1 MRLERETGKN
11 LIHINEDEIGK
22 TWQTGVDVEEVNISS
37 EEERR
42 IYKTGEDG
50 TESAKC
56 GGEHRTLRV
65 YKASP
70 GNDQEQH
77 MEFTT
82 VLISSTTTSA
92 MVVEES
98 LRRLCNDSP
107 PISLFT
113 ALANLDLAFHL
124 VLPGST
130 WPRWT
135 PACSPLWSS

>member
-1 MRLERETGKN
+1 MRLERESGKN
-11 LIHINEDEIGK
+11 LIQINGDKIGK
-22 TWQTGVDVEEVNISS
+22 KWQTGVDVEEVNISS

-42 IYKTGEDG
+42 VCKTGEDG
-50 TESAKC
+50 TESAKF

-70 GNDQEQH
+70 GNDQQQH

-98 LRRLCNDSP
+98 LRR
-107 PISLFT
+107 
-113 ALANLDLAFHL
+113 
-124 VLPGST
+124 
-130 WPRWT
+130 
-135 PACSPLWSS
+135 

>member
-1 MRLERETGKN
+1 MLKHCPSLRLERESGKN

-22 TWQTGVDVEEVNISS
+22 KWQTGVDIEEVNISS

-42 IYKTGEDG
+42 ICKTGEDG
-50 TESAKC
+50 TECAKF

-70 GNDQEQH
+70 GNDQQH

-98 LRRLCNDSP
+98 LRR
-107 PISLFT
+107 
-113 ALANLDLAFHL
+113 
-124 VLPGST
+124 
-130 WPRWT
+130 
-135 PACSPLWSS
+135 

>member
-1 MRLERETGKN
+1 MRLERESGRN

-22 TWQTGVDVEEVNISS
+22 KWQTKVDVEEVNISS

-42 IYKTGEDG
+42 VCKTGEDG
-50 TESAKC
+50 TENAKC

-70 GNDQEQH
+70 GNDQEQY

-98 LRRLCNDSP
+98 LRR
-107 PISLFT
+107 
-113 ALANLDLAFHL
+113 
-124 VLPGST
+124 
-130 WPRWT
+130 
-135 PACSPLWSS
+135 

>member
-1 MRLERETGKN
+1 MRLERDSGKN

-22 TWQTGVDVEEVNISS
+22 KWQTGVDVEEVNISS

-42 IYKTGEDG
+42 DCKTGEDG
-50 TESAKC
+50 TESAKF

-70 GNDQEQH
+70 GNDQQH

-98 LRRLCNDSP
+98 LRR
-107 PISLFT
+107 
-113 ALANLDLAFHL
+113 
-124 VLPGST
+124 
-130 WPRWT
+130 
-135 PACSPLWSS
+135 

>member
-1 MRLERETGKN
+1 MLKHCPSLRLERESGKN

-22 TWQTGVDVEEVNISS
+22 KWQTGVEVEEVNISS

-42 IYKTGEDG
+42 ICKTGEDG
-50 TESAKC
+50 TELAKC
-56 GGEHRTLRV
+56 GGEYRTLRV

-70 GNDQEQH
+70 GNDQHQH

-98 LRRLCNDSP
+98 LRR
-107 PISLFT
+107 
-113 ALANLDLAFHL
+113 
-124 VLPGST
+124 
-130 WPRWT
+130 
-135 PACSPLWSS
+135 

>member
-1 MRLERETGKN
+1 MLKHCPSLRLERESGKT

-22 TWQTGVDVEEVNISS
+22 KWQTGVDVEEVNISS
-37 EEERR
+37 EEER
-42 IYKTGEDG
+42 IICKTGEDG
-50 TESAKC
+50 TERAKC

-70 GNDQEQH
+70 GHNQEQH

-98 LRRLCNDSP
+98 LRR
-107 PISLFT
+107 
-113 ALANLDLAFHL
+113 
-124 VLPGST
+124 
-130 WPRWT
+130 
-135 PACSPLWSS
+135 